1 MIDIL
6 NEVFLYN
13 VEINYFSFKFVGMI
27 IRKIL
32 GILYININFMYIFR
46 FVIIRSIMKIVVG
59 GIKIKKNLYR
69 CIFIMFIVGEFYILI
84 IDIFWYK
91 YICC

>member
-13 VEINYFSFKFVGMI
+13 VEINYFSFKFVGMM

-46 FVIIRSIMKIVVG
+46 FVIIRSIMKIIVG
-59 GIKIKKNLYR
+59 GIKIKKK
-69 CIFIMFIVGEFYILI
+69 IYIDVYLL
-84 IDIFWYK
+84 
-91 YICC
+91 CLL

>member
-13 VEINYFSFKFVGMI
+13 VEINYFSIKFVGMI
-27 IRKIL
+27 IIKIL

-46 FVIIRSIMKIVVG
+46 FVIIRSIMKIKVG
-59 GIKIKKNLYR
+59 GIKINNR
-69 CIFIMFIVGEFYILI
+69 YILV
-84 IDIFWYK
+84 
-91 YICC
+91 

>member
-13 VEINYFSFKFVGMI
+13 VEINYFSIKFVGMI
-27 IRKIL
+27 IIKIL

-46 FVIIRSIMKIVVG
+46 FVIIRSIMKIKVG
-59 GIKIKKNLYR
+59 GIKIKK
-69 CIFIMFIVGEFYILI
+69 
-84 IDIFWYK
+84 K
-91 YICC
+91 YI